1 MQDLNEGLQRDD
13 YWLVGCGNM
22 GGALLRGWMA
32 AGFGPW
38 RVIDPGL
45 AAAPEGAA
53 LGAGAGAPKLVVL
66 AVKPQVW
73 REVVAPIAGRLAG
86 AVVVSVM
93 AGVMVEDLARALPGA
108 LIVRAMPNTPAA
120 IGQGVTGLWTA
131 DFGADFGARALAGPL
146 FDASGMAVW
155 LENEADFDAL
165 TGVSGSGPAY
175 VFAFIEA
182 LAAGGV
188 AVGLSADVAM
198 ALARGTVTGA
208 AALAAGDAADASE
221 LRRRVTSP
229 GGTTAAGL
237 NALMPELGPL
247 LERTVAA
254 AAARSRA
261 MAKGG

>member
-1 MQDLNEGLQRDD
+1 
-13 YWLVGCGNM
+13 M
-22 GGALLRGWMA
+22 GGALLRGWLA

-38 RVIDPGL
+38 RVIDPAL
-45 AAAPEGAA
+45 EAAPDGAA
-53 LGAGAGAPKLVVL
+53 LGAGDGPPKLVVL

-73 REVVAPIAGRLAG
+73 RDVVTPHLAQMQG

-93 AGVMVEDLARALPGA
+93 AGVSAGTLADALPGA
-108 LIVRAMPNTPAA
+108 TIVRAMPNTPAA
-120 IGQGVTGLWTA
+120 IGEGVTGLWTA
-131 DFGADFGARALAGPL
+131 DASARTLAGPL
-146 FDASGMAVW
+146 FDASGVAVW
-155 LENEADFDAL
+155 LENESDFDAL

-188 AVGLSADVAM
+188 AAGLSEDVAM

-208 AALAAGDAADASE
+208 AALAAGDPAEAGE

-237 NALMPELGPL
+237 GALTPELGPL

-254 AAARSRA
+254 AAARSRE
-261 MAKGG
+261 MSKS

>member
-1 MQDLNEGLQRDD
+1 MTVLRDD

-45 AAAPEGAA
+45 DVAPEGAT
-53 LGAGAGAPKLVVL
+53 LGAGDGAPKLVVL

-73 REVVAPIAGRLAG
+73 RAVVAPLAERLAG

-93 AGVMVEDLARALPGA
+93 AGVMADDLAAALPGA
-108 LIVRAMPNTPAA
+108 TIVRAMPNTPAA

-131 DFGADFGARALAGPL
+131 DAGGGAKALAGPL
-146 FDASGMAVW
+146 FDASGLAVW
-155 LENEADFDAL
+155 LEDEANFDAL

-188 AVGLSADVAM
+188 AAGLSADVAM
-198 ALARGTVTGA
+198 ALARGTVVGA
-208 AALAAGDAADASE
+208 AALAAGDPAEAAE

-237 NALMPELGPL
+237 AALMPDLGPL
-247 LERTVAA
+247 LARTVAA
-254 AAARSRA
+254 AAARSRE
-261 MAKGG
+261 MAKG

>member
-1 MQDLNEGLQRDD
+1 MRDD

-45 AAAPEGAA
+45 AAAPEGAT
-53 LGAGAGAPKLVVL
+53 LGAGDGDPKLVVL

-73 REVVAPIAGRLAG
+73 REVVAPIVDRLAG

-93 AGVMVEDLARALPGA
+93 AGVMADDLAAALPGA
-108 LIVRAMPNTPAA
+108 VIVRAMPNTPAA

-131 DFGADFGARALAGPL
+131 DDGARALAGPL
-146 FDASGMAVW
+146 FDASGVAVW
-155 LENEADFDAL
+155 LEDEADFDAL

-188 AVGLSADVAM
+188 AAGLSAEVAM

-208 AALAAGDAADASE
+208 AALAAGDPAEAAE

-237 NALMPELGPL
+237 AALTPELGPL

-254 AAARSRA
+254 AAARSRE
-261 MAKGG
+261 MAKG